1 MFIHKLINTPLTSN
15 CYIIYNDGKCII
27 VDPGSS
33 NNYEIYV
40 FLKLKNL
47 TPEYIF
53 LTHEHFDH
61 IWGLN
66 DLRSIYID
74 LKVISSIEC
83 SNSIICSKK
92 NMSAFYKNINFVCL
106 KSDIVFKDLFEF
118 CWMDT
123 IFHFFVTEGHSLGS
137 VCILFN
143 DSLIT
148 GDTIILNEKTV
159 TKLPGGSE
167 SQLKASFL
175 KISERITFPINIYAG
190 HGQDFSIFNKTEFNN
205 NYLNS

>member
-1 MFIHKLINTPLTSN
+1 MFIHKIKNSPITSN
-15 CYIIYNDGKCII
+15 CYILHNNSKCII

-33 NNYEIYV
+33 NNNEIYD
-40 FLKLKNL
+40 FLNLKNL
-47 TPEYIF
+47 TPEYIL

-66 DLRSIYID
+66 DLRGTYLN

-92 NMSAFYKNINFVCL
+92 NMSAFYKGINFSCL
-106 KSDIVFKDLFEF
+106 QADIVFKDSFELN
-118 CWMDT
+118 WMDT

-137 VCILFN
+137 ICILFN
-143 DSLIT
+143 NNLIT

-159 TKLPGGSE
+159 TKLPNGSE
-167 SQLKASFL
+167 SQLISSLL
-175 KISERITFPINIYAG
+175 KISEKITFPINILAG
-190 HGQDFSIFNKTEFNN
+190 HGEDFSINNKTEFLN
-205 NYLNS
+205 NYLNN

>member
-1 MFIHKLINTPLTSN
+1 MLIHKIKNSPISSN
-15 CYIIYNDGKCII
+15 CYIIYHNSKCVI

-33 NNYEIYV
+33 SNNEIYE
-40 FLKLKNL
+40 FIKLKNL

-66 DLRSIYID
+66 DLRSNFLE

-92 NMSAFYKNINFVCL
+92 NLSAFYKGTSFVCL
-106 KSDIVFKDLFEF
+106 KSDIVFKASFKLF
-118 CWMDT
+118 WSDT
-123 IFHFFVTEGHSLGS
+123 MFDFFITEGHSLGS
-137 VCILFN
+137 ICILFN
-143 DSLIT
+143 NNLIT

-159 TKLPGGSE
+159 TKFPNGSE
-167 SQLKASFL
+167 SQLKSSLL
-175 KISERITFPINIYAG
+175 KISENITFPINIFAG
-190 HGQDFSIFNKTEFNN
+190 HGEDFSINSKTELLN

>member
-1 MFIHKLINTPLTSN
+1 MFLHKIKNSPITSN
-15 CYIIYNDGKCII
+15 CYILYNDSKCII

-33 NNYEIYV
+33 NNKEVYD
-40 FLKLKNL
+40 FLKLKKL

-66 DLRSIYID
+66 DLRSNYLN

-92 NMSAFYKNINFVCL
+92 NMSAFYKDINFSCL
-106 KSDIVFKDLFEF
+106 KSDIVFKDSFELDY
-118 CWMDT
+118 MET
-123 IFHFFVTEGHSLGS
+123 HFHFFLTEGHSSGS

-143 DSLIT
+143 NNLIT
-148 GDTIILNEKTV
+148 GDTIILNEKTI
-159 TKLPGGSE
+159 TKLPNGSE
-167 SQLKASFL
+167 SKLKLSL
-175 KISERITFPINIYAG
+175 LNTSEKITFPINIFAG
-190 HGQDFSIFNKTEFNN
+190 HGEDFTIYSKTEFFN
-205 NYLNS
+205 NYINN